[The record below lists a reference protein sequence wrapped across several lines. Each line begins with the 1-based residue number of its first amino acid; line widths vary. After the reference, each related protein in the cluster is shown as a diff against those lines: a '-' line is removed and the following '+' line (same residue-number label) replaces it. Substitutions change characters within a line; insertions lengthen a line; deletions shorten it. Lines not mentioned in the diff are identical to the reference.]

1 MAKRVN
7 SVLMLPVLMLLLGP
21 MLSCQSPGGL
31 YDLEQVGPQHFG
43 YLFKRTLERK
53 VEIDELREI
62 QCPCVPESG
71 IDVDRYSAD
80 FRNSYEREEYE
91 EARGILIALEL
102 DVDSY
107 SRSMTDARCH
117 WTVSAEKF
125 EAPDNPVECLTD
137 K

>member
-21 MLSCQSPGGL
+21 MLFCQSPGGL
-31 YDLEQVGPQHFG
+31 YDLEQVGPQDFG